1 MSTKSSQSF
10 GAVLALTGLS
20 LALVGPANAAKIT
33 VTGDC
38 SLEEAIA
45 NANANATIYPDCTP
59 EVPAVGYNVKGFD
72 RIFIERNAVR
82 LDTEQTITGD
92 LLIRGL
98 PTREDTSTDDTTT
111 IKGGLTDTERLFYV
125 EPGVRVDLRHLTLRG
140 GVAHDKSFRGGCLY
154 NNGGDV
160 VIRDSV
166 VKRCEADGDGGAI
179 YNTATGDLT
188 IERTIIKQ
196 NDSGDD
202 GGAIANREGGTVQL
216 KGSSECFRNT
226 ADAASDTANGGCLD
240 SRDENSY
247 VHIRNA
253 LCFENEAGGN
263 GGCLY
268 TGSLATARIS
278 FPATTVIEDN
288 SAYTDNGGG
297 VGTDD
302 ATSVTITGNGSYI
315 ANNTPNNCDPSV
327 TTKSGAICN

>member
-20 LALVGPANAAKIT
+20 LALVGPANAAKII

-38 SLEEAIA
+38 TLEMAIA
-45 NANANATIYPDCTP
+45 NANANETIYPDCTP

-72 RIFIERNAVR
+72 RIFIEKNW
-82 LDTEQTITGD
+82 LKLKTEQTITGD

-98 PTREDTSTDDTTT
+98 PTSKDKTKDNTTT
-111 IKGGLTDTERLFYV
+111 IQGGGSERLFYV
-125 EPGVRVDLRHLTLRG
+125 EPGVRVDLRNLTLRL
-140 GVAHDKSFRGGCLY
+140 GVAHDENFRGGCLY

-160 VIRDSV
+160 ILRDSIV
-166 VKRCEADGDGGAI
+166 EKCEADGDGGAI

-216 KGSSECFRNT
+216 KGNSECFRNT

-253 LCFENEAGGN
+253 LCFKNEAGGN

-288 SAYTDNGGG
+288 SAVINGGG

>member
-45 NANANATIYPDCTP
+45 NANANATINQDCTP

-72 RIFIERNAVR
+72 RIFIEKNW
-82 LDTEQTITGD
+82 LKLKTEQTITGD

-98 PTREDTSTDDTTT
+98 PPTDDTT
-111 IKGGLTDTERLFYV
+111 IIRGIGGERLFYV
-125 EPGVRVDLRHLTLRG
+125 EPGVRVDLRNLKLRG

-166 VKRCEADGDGGAI
+166 VDKCEADGDGGAI

-188 IERTIIKQ
+188 IERTILK
-196 NDSGDD
+196 NNKSGDD
-202 GGAIANREGGTVQL
+202 GGAIANRDGGTVQL

-226 ADAASDTANGGCLD
+226 ADAASGTANGGCLD

-288 SAYTDNGGG
+288 SAVNDNGGG

-302 ATSVTITGNGSYI
+302 ATSVTITGNGAYI